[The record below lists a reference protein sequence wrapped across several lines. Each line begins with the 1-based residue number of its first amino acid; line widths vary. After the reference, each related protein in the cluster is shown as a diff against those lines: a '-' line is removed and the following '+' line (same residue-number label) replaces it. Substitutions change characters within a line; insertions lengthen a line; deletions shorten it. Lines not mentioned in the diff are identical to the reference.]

1 MSGIHRFLSPI
12 VQVREEEST
21 NLLLMFLYSFLAM
34 TSYNIVKPLA
44 TAKFISDLGADN
56 LPYVLLVAGV
66 LIGVIMQLHSR
77 VMGLLPRK
85 WVIPVT
91 QAGMVGLLL
100 VFWALFQ
107 AGQAWASVGVYF
119 FRLILGLLLISQ
131 FWILANDIYD
141 PRQAKRLFGFIGGGA
156 SLGGL
161 TASVLVTQSVERVG
175 TNNLLLVSAVLL
187 VGCMAI
193 VITILG
199 RSKHAELKSI
209 TTAGEERGTSG
220 TEAIRMLRESR
231 HLQIISLVIGFAA
244 MGAFII
250 ETQLNLAAEASV
262 GRDATDS
269 ISRLLATVQLYTSA
283 IGFVIQIWL
292 TSRIHRY
299 LGIGFALLMLPVS
312 LGGSAVLMLLNG
324 AVWTSMTART
334 LDTSLRYTV
343 DKTTR
348 EILFL
353 PLPTALKY
361 QAKSFVDVTVD
372 RMAKAV
378 AGLMI
383 LVLIKPWGFGLDWQQ
398 LSFASLGMLSLWVFT
413 AFRARQGYL
422 AAFRRSIERQ
432 DLRPAEMREAVA
444 DLSTLETL
452 VEELAHPDEPRVLYA
467 IDVLESLD
475 KRNLVTPLLLHH
487 ESPAVRVRALTALS
501 AARPDIAE
509 QWLPAIQRMVSDRS
523 PDVRAA
529 AIEALATLRN
539 EDAAALARPLLDDPD
554 PRIVATAA
562 IVLAATG
569 RSEDTSVAETA
580 LSQLASDTRETSN
593 QGRRDVAAAL
603 RRIGDPGCRHL
614 LIPLLYDQNPEVAE
628 EAMRSVQAIG
638 SADFLFVPTL
648 ISLLRHRRL
657 KAGARTVLVSYGESV
672 LDALNLF
679 LRDPGE
685 DVWVRRHLPATI
697 ARIPCQKSMDILVAA
712 LQERDGF
719 LRFQVVAALEKLRR
733 EQAGLTFDQ
742 APIEALALKE
752 GLRYFNYLSLHHNLF
767 IRASLSREALLG
779 RALDEKLTRTLDR
792 IYRLLGL
799 LYPWK
804 DIAAARWAI
813 ERGNARA
820 RAGAVEYLDNILA
833 SHVRKRLLPILEDL
847 PLEEKIRRGNVML
860 RTRPRGVEETLLE
873 LINDDDEVISA
884 VAIDVVRQL
893 SLWSLADDVEHVLAH
908 RNAKDL
914 FVFEAAS
921 WTLAARHT
929 PEDTRRTRWLEPLPT
944 VELVDRLRALPMFA
958 SVGVDELFRIAGSG
972 RQARH
977 DAGVSLFTEDIV
989 PDAIQVLLDGKVATA
1004 TRGVGAREIEPPALL
1019 GFEGVLEGS
1028 PMGETIRTVEPSVL
1042 LKIRGED
1049 GLALVGDNTHLVQG
1063 LFRTI
1068 AERTGTARER
1078 AVVRRTAGADV
1089 ARIATG
1095 GLTPIQKVLALQK
1108 VPVFSRVSAA
1118 EMLHLAAMAREVP
1131 LKEGEL
1137 LSGEADPPVLCVV
1150 LSGELGL
1157 ESLQAGE
1164 QPLVAGPGDAVGIY
1178 ETLAGGES
1186 GAIGRD
1192 PLRLVVARAGT
1203 GLRIERDDL
1212 FDLLRQY
1219 PDLLQQLFAS
1229 LFRTTGRTSATAT
1242 AEV

>member
-1 MSGIHRFLSPI
+1 MSGIHRLLSPI

-107 AGQAWASVGVYF
+107 AGQGWASVGVYF

-161 TASVLVTQSVERVG
+161 TASVLVTQSVERIG

-187 VGCMAI
+187 VGCMAL

-199 RSKHAELKSI
+199 RTRHAELKSI

-220 TEAIRMLRESR
+220 REAIRMLRESR

-378 AGLMI
+378 AGLII
-383 LVLIKPWGFGLDWQQ
+383 LVLIKPWGLGLDWQQ

-432 DLRPAEMREAVA
+432 DMRPAEMREAVA
-444 DLSTLETL
+444 DLSTVETL

-523 PDVRAA
+523 PDVRPAA
-529 AIEALATLRN
+529 VEALATLRN
-539 EDAAALARPLLDDPD
+539 EDAAALARPLLDDPE

-569 RSEDTSVAETA
+569 RSEDCAVAETA
-580 LSQLASDTRETSN
+580 LSQLASDTREASSPV
-593 QGRRDVAAAL
+593 RRDVAAAI

-648 ISLLRHRRL
+648 VSLLRHRRL
-657 KAGARTVLVSYGESV
+657 KAGARAALVSYGEAV
-672 LDALNLF
+672 LDALDLF

-685 DVWVRRHLPATI
+685 NIWVRRHLPATI

-712 LQERDGF
+712 LQERDRF
-719 LRFQVVAALEKLRR
+719 LRFQVIAALEKLRR
-733 EQAGLTFDQ
+733 EQAELTFDQ
-742 APIEALALKE
+742 APMQALAIKE
-752 GLRYFNYLSLHHNLF
+752 GLRYFSYLSLHHNLF
-767 IRASLSREALLG
+767 IRANLSREALLG

-813 ERGNARA
+813 ERGDPRA
-820 RAGAVEYLDNILA
+820 RAAGVEYLDNILA
-833 SHVRKRLLPILEDL
+833 RDLKRRLLPIFEG
-847 PLEEKIRRGNVML
+847 PLEEKIRHGNVML

-873 LINDDDEVISA
+873 LINDDDEIISA

-893 SLWSLADDVEHVLAH
+893 SLWSLADDVEFVLDH
-908 RNAKDL
+908 RNAKDW

-921 WTLAARHT
+921 RTLAARHT
-929 PEDTRRTRWLEPLPT
+929 PEDPRRTRWLEPLPT

-977 DAGVSLFTEDIV
+977 DAGVSLFTEGIV
-989 PDAIQVLLDGKVATA
+989 PDAIQVLVDGKVATA
-1004 TRGVGAREIEPPALL
+1004 ARGVGAGEIEPPALL
-1019 GFEGVLEGS
+1019 GFEGVLDGS
-1028 PMGETIRTVEPSVL
+1028 PMRETIRTVEPSVL
-1042 LKIRGED
+1042 LTIRGED
-1049 GLALVGDNTHLVQG
+1049 GLTLVGDNTNLVQG

-1068 AERTGTARER
+1068 AELTGTARER
-1078 AVVRRTAGADV
+1078 AVVRGTAGADV

-1157 ESLQAGE
+1157 ESLQASE

-1178 ETLAGGES
+1178 EMLAGGES

>member
-1 MSGIHRFLSPI
+1 
-12 VQVREEEST
+12 
-21 NLLLMFLYSFLAM
+21 
-34 TSYNIVKPLA
+34 
-44 TAKFISDLGADN
+44 
-56 LPYVLLVAGV
+56 
-66 LIGVIMQLHSR
+66 
-77 VMGLLPRK
+77 
-85 WVIPVT
+85 
-91 QAGMVGLLL
+91 
-100 VFWALFQ
+100 
-107 AGQAWASVGVYF
+107 
-119 FRLILGLLLISQ
+119 
-131 FWILANDIYD
+131 
-141 PRQAKRLFGFIGGGA
+141 
-156 SLGGL
+156 
-161 TASVLVTQSVERVG
+161 
-175 TNNLLLVSAVLL
+175 
-187 VGCMAI
+187 
-193 VITILG
+193 
-199 RSKHAELKSI
+199 
-209 TTAGEERGTSG
+209 
-220 TEAIRMLRESR
+220 
-231 HLQIISLVIGFAA
+231 
-244 MGAFII
+244 
-250 ETQLNLAAEASV
+250 
-262 GRDATDS
+262 
-269 ISRLLATVQLYTSA
+269 
-283 IGFVIQIWL
+283 
-292 TSRIHRY
+292 
-299 LGIGFALLMLPVS
+299 
-312 LGGSAVLMLLNG
+312 
-324 AVWTSMTART
+324 
-334 LDTSLRYTV
+334 
-343 DKTTR
+343 
-348 EILFL
+348 
-353 PLPTALKY
+353 
-361 QAKSFVDVTVD
+361 
-372 RMAKAV
+372 
-378 AGLMI
+378 
-383 LVLIKPWGFGLDWQQ
+383 
-398 LSFASLGMLSLWVFT
+398 
-413 AFRARQGYL
+413 
-422 AAFRRSIERQ
+422 
-432 DLRPAEMREAVA
+432 MREAVA
-444 DLSTLETL
+444 DLSTVETL

-529 AIEALATLRN
+529 AVEALATLRN

-569 RSEDTSVAETA
+569 RSEDSSVAETA

-593 QGRRDVAAAL
+593 QGRRDVAAAI

-742 APIEALALKE
+742 APIQALALKE

-873 LINDDDEVISA
+873 LINDDDEIISA

-1042 LKIRGED
+1042 LTIRGED
-1049 GLALVGDNTHLVQG
+1049 GLTLVGDNTSLVQG

-1068 AERTGTARER
+1068 AERTGTAREG

-1089 ARIATG
+1089 ARIATD